1 MKKSTAA
8 LLLSSAMLLGSAAVA
23 EIQVQSLPEA
33 PARFADVVDKTNPQK
48 TILTGAYRIPVTVSE
63 TEARTALVYFSEA
76 YQQTQGFIMIVPSS
90 EMTAEQ
96 CLEEGGWKDIADANG
111 LFLMVLDPQDGKI
124 ELGDNLEYIAAAT
137 KAANDRTY
145 WFEMKCRR
153 YLVGYGDSAD
163 LVARYGLNA
172 NASNFAG
179 VVTFGDLTVSAEDIQ
194 KDMDMPVWMFMTE
207 KDQETVLIDQMI
219 ERNGC
224 KTDEVLSSTVA
235 TEIYMPN
242 QQGTDLLLNSQPLSQ
257 VRVTIADDAAA
268 LKPEYS
274 TAAYEFIRKGTRE
287 VDYGTPSM
295 RYAHNPED
303 WGATV
308 ETVEIDG
315 ITRKWLQYVP
325 TKLRET
331 SEGKVPLLVAL
342 HGNALNGE
350 YFAERTDFIRMAE
363 EYGFVIVFP
372 TGSMSNG
379 SSPTWNMVRN
389 PDEWDDVKF
398 VDTMINTV
406 CENLP
411 IDTTRLY
418 LYGHSMG
425 GMTTQALISYMD
437 GRFAAAA
444 GTGCAKADVIPE
456 GLEHQYQTPIF
467 VIMGEKDLFGTS
479 YESDDVKY
487 FVNYFSEYNQTT
499 TEPTGYRMG
508 RFQNYT
514 FTNNAGVPMVRVTLA
529 DEMPHT
535 ATLDEG
541 MQIFEFLSQFSRGED
556 GSVIYQ
562 GGIHNAL

>member
-1 MKKSTAA
+1 MKVLLAS
-8 LLLSSAMLLGSAAVA
+8 LLSSAILLGSASAVTTP
-23 EIQVQSLPEA
+23 VQTLPEA
-33 PARFADVVDKTNPQK
+33 PTRFADVVDTTNPQK
-48 TILTGAYRIPVTVSE
+48 TILSGAYRIPVKVSD
-63 TEARTALVYFSEA
+63 TEDRTALVYFSPD

-90 EMTAEQ
+90 KMTAEQ
-96 CLEEGGWKDIADANG
+96 CLEKGGWKDIADENG
-111 LFLMVLDPQDGKI
+111 LFLMILESQDGKM
-124 ELGDNLEYIAAAT
+124 EFGDNLEYIKAAT

-145 WFEMKCRR
+145 WFEVKCRR
-153 YLVGYGDSAD
+153 YLVGYGDSTD
-163 LVARYGLNA
+163 LVARYGLKD

-179 VVTFGDLTVSAEDIQ
+179 VVTFGDLTVSPEDIQ
-194 KDMDMPVWMFMTE
+194 KDMDMPVWMFMTK
-207 KDQETVLIDQMI
+207 KDNETALIEQMI
-219 ERNGC
+219 ERNDC
-224 KTDEVLSSTVA
+224 KTDEVLSSAEA

-242 QQGTDLLLNSQPLSQ
+242 QQGTDLRLNSQPLSQ
-257 VRVTIADDAAA
+257 VRVTVARDAAK
-268 LKPEYS
+268 LNPEYS
-274 TAAYEFIRKGTRE
+274 AAAYNFMSKGTRE
-287 VDYGTPSM
+287 VGYGTPSM
-295 RYAHNPED
+295 RYTHDAED

-315 ITRKWLQYVP
+315 VTRKWLQYVP

-331 SEGKVPLLVAL
+331 SDGKVPLMVAL

-379 SSPTWNMVRN
+379 SSPTWNKDRN
-389 PDEWDDVKF
+389 PNEWDDVKF
-398 VDTMINTV
+398 IDTMINTV

-411 IDTTRLY
+411 IDTSRLY

-444 GTGCAKADVIPE
+444 GTGCAKEDCIPE
-456 GLEHQYQTPIF
+456 GLEHKYQTPIF
-467 VIMGEKDLFGTS
+467 VIMGENDLFGTS
-479 YESDDVKY
+479 YESADAKY
-487 FVNYFSEYNQTT
+487 FIDYFSKYNDTT
-499 TEPTGYRMG
+499 TEPTCYRMG

-514 FTNNAGVPMVRVTLA
+514 FTNADGVPMVRWTLA

-541 MQIFEFLSQFSRGED
+541 MQIFEFLSQFSRGAD

-562 GGIHNAL
+562 GGIHNAK